1 MQRMQARG
9 EGNMF
14 NIVLDS
20 LEYENEYLYSA
31 YVSNGRNGICS
42 ELGHFR
48 TGSQEILPQ
57 ESDYIDEYGINHG
70 PGVEI
75 GGVVWAPVNCGY
87 HETDFKYGKLY
98 QGSVSR
104 KLWVVF

>member
-31 YVSNGRNGICS
+31 YVSNGRN
-42 ELGHFR
+42 
-48 TGSQEILPQ
+48 EI
-57 ESDYIDEYGINHG
+57 
-70 PGVEI
+70 
-75 GGVVWAPVNCGY
+75 
-87 HETDFKYGKLY
+87 
-98 QGSVSR
+98 
-104 KLWVVF
+104 